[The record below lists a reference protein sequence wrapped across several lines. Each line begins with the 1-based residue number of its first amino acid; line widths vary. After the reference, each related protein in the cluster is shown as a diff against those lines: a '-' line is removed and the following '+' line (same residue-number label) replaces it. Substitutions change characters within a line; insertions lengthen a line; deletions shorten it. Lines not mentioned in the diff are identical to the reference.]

1 MDYLIIIGVVLAA
14 LALTFW
20 PLRRKKRVWFVG
32 DVESDLTEVTRE
44 REEALR
50 ALKDLEEDLLS
61 HKLSRAD
68 YDRLR
73 PQYLERAKELT
84 VKFDAT
90 REKLEAARRR
100 ILQQASDNAKL

>member
-1 MDYLIIIGVVLAA
+1 MDYLIIILAVA
-14 LALTFW
+14 ISLAVTFW
-20 PLRRKKRVWFVG
+20 PLLRRKRIWFVG
-32 DVESDLTEVTRE
+32 DVESDLTAVTRE

-61 HKLSRAD
+61 RKLSRAD

-84 VKFDAT
+84 VKLDQT
-90 REKLEAARRR
+90 REKLEAARKRV
-100 ILQQASDNAKL
+100 LQQTSVNP